1 MNGESRPADMGT
13 GPEELTGLLR
23 EAVDEIRVVPAQ
35 QELARTIIER
45 VAIWASQEYAT
56 PAAVAQR
63 TARVSRVRKWTLA
76 AAAAIAVVALTAG
89 AVAVWLHSTTSQN
102 TMPRVVKPNDSN
114 QPSPD
119 DKAKEKRP
127 APHAR

>member
-23 EAVDEIRVVPAQ
+23 EAVAQIRVVPAQ

-45 VAIWASQEYAT
+45 VAIWTSQECAT

-63 TARVSRVRKWTLA
+63 TARF
-76 AAAAIAVVALTAG
+76 
-89 AVAVWLHSTTSQN
+89 
-102 TMPRVVKPNDSN
+102 PCP
-114 QPSPD
+114 
-119 DKAKEKRP
+119 
-127 APHAR
+127 

>member
-23 EAVDEIRVVPAQ
+23 EAVDQIRVVPAQ

-45 VAIWASQEYAT
+45 VAIWTSQECAT

-102 TMPRVVKPNDSN
+102 TVPRVVKPNDSN

>member
-23 EAVDEIRVVPAQ
+23 EAVDQIRVVPAQ

-45 VAIWASQEYAT
+45 VAIWAPQT

-63 TARVSRVRKWTLA
+63 TACVSRVRKWTLA

-89 AVAVWLHSTTSQN
+89 AVAVWLHSTTSQDPV
-102 TMPRVVKPNDSN
+102 PRVVKPNDSN

-119 DKAKEKRP
+119 DEAKEKRS